1 MGQHEYRLKS
11 LADDELLAGL
21 SSIVGRRNQITAE
34 FLAYLA
40 ELDERQL
47 FLDLGFSSL
56 FEYCLEKLGLCE
68 STAGRH
74 IAAARVCRDH
84 PEGFAMVASGALHAS
99 ALSLLR
105 KHVTPENAAELFEL
119 CAHRSARK
127 VEELLAARFPR
138 PDVRDLV
145 RRLTRFAIPEGV
157 PAQAGLTPDVGS
169 ASEQMPKEAP
179 PCEPTAPQ
187 QKAFVEPRSRESS
200 TARGAAEAPKPR
212 RLEPLSADR
221 YGVHFTADGEFCE
234 LLERVRGLAG
244 HRLPNGDLMTLIKR
258 GLEAYERE
266 LTKERFA
273 LGRKP
278 RRSRGVAFTPSVLS
292 APSEAELSTPAPA
305 NLDTQSSPNPT
316 PDPNPSSNRSPNWN
330 PNHTRHC
337 PAAVARA
344 VFLRDGQQCSY
355 VSPDGRRCSARRCL
369 ELDHVDPR
377 AVGGENT
384 IENLRLRCRAHNQRY
399 ARQYYGKSCVEAAV
413 QRARRRP
420 VAGEGPGHG

>member
-1 MGQHEYRLKS
+1 MGQYEDRLKS

-21 SSIVGRRNQITAE
+21 SSIVLRRNQITAE

-56 FEYCLEKLGLCE
+56 FEYCVEKLGLCE

-74 IAAARVCRDH
+74 IAAARVCRNH
-84 PEGFAMVASGALHAS
+84 PQVFTMVASGALHAS

-105 KHVTPENAAELFEL
+105 KHLTPENAAELFEL

-145 RRLTRFAIPEGV
+145 RRLPVQT
-157 PAQAGLTPDVGS
+157 GLSPNVGCASEKMLDVGC
-169 ASEQMPKEAP
+169 ASEKTPMEAAGP
-179 PCEPTAPQ
+179 
-187 QKAFVEPRSRESS
+187 
-200 TARGAAEAPKPR
+200 AEAPKPR
-212 RLEPLSADR
+212 RLEPLSAAR
-221 YGVHFTADGEFCE
+221 YGVHFTADGEFRE

-244 HRLPNGDLMTLIKR
+244 HRLPSGDLMTLLKR

-278 RRSRGVAFTPSVLS
+278 HRGRGVA
-292 APSEAELSTPAPA
+292 PAPA
-305 NLDTQSSPNPT
+305 APSTPSAPTEADHSAPDLPGPELPT
-316 PDPNPSSNRSPNWN
+316 PDPFTLDIQATPN
-330 PNHTRHC
+330 PNRHC

-355 VSPDGRRCSARRCL
+355 VSPDGRRCSSRRCL

-377 AVGGENT
+377 AVGGEST

-399 ARQYYGKSCVEAAV
+399 ARQYYGNARVEAAMQHARR
-413 QRARRRP
+413 QRA
-420 VAGEGPGHG
+420 VAGRADNR